1 MADETS
7 IWKKEI
13 RLRPSR
19 PSRSASAPP
28 KPDKQSIWKK
38 EIRLRRPANTPAR
51 ARPLLDWPE
60 PAPVPESE
68 PESWPT
74 AKRAELWEERLA
86 QEPDEL
92 AAPLPRPRLEL
103 VWEREPEPEPEAE
116 PEPQPQAEP
125 EQPKASLLRRGL
137 LRPRRA
143 GRGAELVGLRVGS
156 SQIAAAQVRNGR
168 VAELVKLAHGPI
180 ESALVTDGEVR
191 DPVALALVLKRFFD
205 QHKLP
210 RGRVRLGIA
219 TNRIGVRVLDVPK
232 IEDPKTL
239 ENAIRF
245 RVQEV
250 LPIPLADAVLDHVVL
265 GDLEQADEPTSR
277 VLVAFAHRE
286 LIDRYVE
293 ACKRARVRLV
303 GIDFDAFALLRALSD
318 DAVQAAHA
326 TVAVAIGHERTI
338 FAVAEGGVCDFTRVL
353 EWGGSSLDVALARA
367 LDLTPSQAG
376 PLKPTLS
383 LVGEA
388 PDTRLSPSQLE
399 AAQSAMRQEL
409 QLLARELLSSLQYYQ
424 SRPGSLAIAEIL
436 LAGGGSQLVGTAVEL
451 ERLLGVPVRAADP
464 FAQVTL
470 GRKVKRP
477 AHPGSLAIAVGL
489 GIER

>member
-1 MADETS
+1 MADKTS

-13 RLRPSR
+13 H
-19 PSRSASAPP
+19 
-28 KPDKQSIWKK
+28 
-38 EIRLRRPANTPAR
+38 LRRPVKAPAR
-51 ARPLLDWPE
+51 TRVSLDWSAPE
-60 PAPVPESE
+60 PAPPAE

-74 AKRAELWEERLA
+74 RKRAELWDERLA
-86 QEPDEL
+86 PEPHDVV
-92 AAPLPRPRLEL
+92 APVGGPRLEL
-103 VWEREPEPEPEAE
+103 VREQEPEPESEPEPTPEAE
-116 PEPQPQAEP
+116 PEPPRAPLLKREVR
-125 EQPKASLLRRGL
+125 LRRP
-137 LRPRRA
+137 RPSRRA
-143 GRGAELVGLRVGS
+143 GRGSELVGLRVGS
-156 SQIAAAQVRNGR
+156 SRIAAAHVRNGR
-168 VAELVKLAHGPI
+168 AAELVKLAHGPI
-180 ESALVTDGEVR
+180 EAAVVTDGEVR
-191 DPVALALVLKRFFD
+191 DPAALALVLKRFFE

-219 TNRIGVRVLDVPK
+219 TNRIGVRVLNVPK
-232 IEDPKTL
+232 IEDPKML

-293 ACKRARVRLV
+293 ACKRARIKLV

-318 DAVQAAHA
+318 DSVKAEHA

-353 EWGGSSLDVALARA
+353 EWGGASLDVVLARA

-383 LVGEA
+383 LVGDA
-388 PDTRLSPSQLE
+388 PNTRLSPGRLE
-399 AAQSAMRQEL
+399 AAQAAMRQEL

-451 ERLLGVPVRAADP
+451 ERLLGVPVRVADP

-477 AHPGSLAIAVGL
+477 ADPGSLAIAVGL